1 MAPFSL
7 DMSSGDSVLAI
18 LIGLL
23 GAFLL
28 HLASKLL
35 ETSTPFHVSSITIG
49 RDAQP
54 IAPPALF
61 SLAKISSSHIC

>member
-1 MAPFSL
+1 MTSFSL
-7 DMSSGDSVLAI
+7 DMASGDSVLAI

-35 ETSTPFHVSSITIG
+35 ETSTPFHVSLTSNSKGPPVDLSCSI
-49 RDAQP
+49 AHSP
-54 IAPPALF
+54 IF
-61 SLAKISSSHIC
+61 SSHSC